1 MEPQG
6 REDLLFRIW
15 ERGLSYALALVLGM
29 ALAWGMVLTARTPRG
44 EPIHLKPPPTPPPVV
59 VHVACAVTQ
68 PGVYALPPGAR
79 VADALQAAGGPQP
92 QANIHALNLAAP
104 LKDGQQICVPWQ
116 HDHAVGPLPQ
126 ASATLA
132 PAAKVNINTADI
144 AQLEALPGIGPTLA
158 QRIVAYREAHGPF
171 ASIDDLVHVPGI
183 GPATLERL
191 RPWITTGVE
200 P

>member
-1 MEPQG
+1 VEPQG

-68 PGVYALPPGAR
+68 PGVYALP
-79 VADALQAAGGPQP
+79 
-92 QANIHALNLAAP
+92 AP

-116 HDHAVGPLPQ
+116 HDHAAGPLPQ